1 MTANFV
7 EVLFEGALRRIEI
20 EEPITLQ
27 ELLER
32 LEIKE
37 GDPYWVACN
46 RKMILKSEFGQ
57 KVLDSGDRVEILRIL
72 SGGCSGCS

>member
-7 EVLFEGALRRIEI
+7 EVLFEETLKRIELK
-20 EEPITLQ
+20 ETTTLHD
-27 ELLER
+27 LLEK

-37 GDPYWVACN
+37 TDPYWVACN

-57 KVLDSGDRVEILRIL
+57 KVLEPGDRIEILRIL
-72 SGGCSGCS
+72 SGGS